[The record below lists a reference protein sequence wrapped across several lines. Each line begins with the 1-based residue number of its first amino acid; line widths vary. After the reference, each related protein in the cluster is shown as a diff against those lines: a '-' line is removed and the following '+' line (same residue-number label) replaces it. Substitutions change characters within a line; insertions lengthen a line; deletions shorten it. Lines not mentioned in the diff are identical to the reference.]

1 MHLQISGVCSGQLLA
16 VSGDLPTTALGPG
29 CATLLVFSLT
39 GPTFAAESI
48 TNEALIDGRS
58 QLQGA
63 RDHVDLIRI
72 MLKLA
77 RSQKESQ

>member
-1 MHLQISGVCSGQLLA
+1 MDANRFAQFLNQTS
-16 VSGDLPTTALGPG
+16 
-29 CATLLVFSLT
+29 CAALLVFSLT

-77 RSQKESQ
+77 CSQKESQ